1 MALAVSFKSRLKA
14 NACLFVFKQRNL
26 PDFTSKGSWQAGR
39 TGKSFFSA
47 SQRGPSLVND
57 LKICFCTPLAAGK
70 SVSWIFFPLFFAAFL
85 MITAHKAQPSVIPA
99 QGSSLGWCSGP
110 CGVTKTPFKKQI
122 LWLGEHRFAAGW
134 THALLVLWHRCIHVI
149 LVLVNLFL

>member
-1 MALAVSFKSRLKA
+1 MKNYAVALAVSFKSRLKA

-99 QGSSLGWCSGP
+99 QGSSLGWCSVR
-110 CGVTKTPFKKQI
+110 CDKNSLQKANSV
-122 LWLGEHRFAAGW
+122 AGRASFCCW
-134 THALLVLWHRCIHVI
+134 MDARPVGALA
-149 LVLVNLFL
+149 